1 MVHKAFGLF
10 WALGLVRA
18 DPPKRGVAIPRS
30 ACRIRAECLGFR
42 GVGHFLL
49 GSVAA
54 RDCGYMQVPY
64 LYLPLEQ
71 HRWTSRGT
79 VRSPYWRQL
88 PVAREIP
95 VSALKHGRSRC
106 SFGLAAGCR
115 KHHRASG
122 LGLRAK
128 TLNIRLRCFKSS
140 ESLKP
145 ILRRLHSSWSFCSRD
160 FHPSV
165 HCTNIWYHVIHIY
178 IYIHTP
184 SWVGSCVALGAWWGF
199 GGR

>member
-1 MVHKAFGLF
+1 MSDTSYWEV
-10 WALGLVRA
+10 
-18 DPPKRGVAIPRS
+18 S
-30 ACRIRAECLGFR
+30 
-42 GVGHFLL
+42 LL
-49 GSVAA
+49 GIVGICRYLTCIFHSNSS
-54 RDCGYMQVPY
+54 DEPLGEPSQVRIEDNF
-64 LYLPLEQ
+64 LSQE
-71 HRWTSRGT
+71 
-79 VRSPYWRQL
+79 RSQF
-88 PVAREIP
+88 
-95 VSALKHGRSRC
+95 SALKHGRSRC

-165 HCTNIWYHVIHIY
+165 HCTNI
-178 IYIHTP
+178 
-184 SWVGSCVALGAWWGF
+184 
-199 GGR
+199 